1 VAAPIEERVVNLV
14 RRAAFAAAVGIAL
27 PAGTVAMLAAAELS
41 VEVGGVPMV
50 ASRTI
55 VENLGASKDHE
66 TLVAAIE
73 AAGLSEVLQGEGPF
87 TVFAPVDT
95 AFDKLPK
102 GTLAT
107 LLEPASKEK
116 LVALLANHVVPGR
129 YSAADLVI
137 AAEKAGGKA
146 KLATLGGSELLVSHD
161 GRKLEVFDAEGGKAI
176 VVLPDATQ
184 KNGVVH
190 VVDKVLQPRD

>member
-1 VAAPIEERVVNLV
+1 MSLA
-14 RRAAFAAAVGIAL
+14 RRAAFAAAVGIAV
-27 PAGTVAMLAAAELS
+27 PAGTVATLAAAELS
-41 VEVGGVPMV
+41 VEVGGAPMV

-55 VENLGASKDHE
+55 VENLGASKDHK
-66 TLVAAIE
+66 TLVAGFE
-73 AAGLSEVLQGEGPF
+73 AAGLVDVLQGEGPF
-87 TVFAPVDT
+87 TVFAPVDK

-107 LLEPASKEK
+107 LPAPASKEN

-129 YSAADLVI
+129 YSAADLVA

-146 KLATLGGSELLVSHD
+146 KLATLGGGELVVSHD
-161 GRKLEVFDAEGGKAI
+161 GRKLEVHDAKGGTAI
-176 VVLPDATQ
+176 VTIPDVSQ

>member
-1 VAAPIEERVVNLV
+1 VTPSG
-14 RRAAFAAAVGIAL
+14 RAAFAAAVILAL
-27 PAGTVAMLAAAELS
+27 PAGTVATLTAAELS
-41 VEVGGVPMV
+41 VEVGGAPMV

-55 VENLGASKDHE
+55 VENLGGSKDHR

-73 AAGLSEVLQGEGPF
+73 AAGLVDILQGEGPF
-87 TVFAPVDT
+87 TLFAPIDK

-107 LLEPASKEK
+107 LLEPASKEN
-116 LVALLANHVVPGR
+116 LVVILANHVVPGR
-129 YSAADLVI
+129 YSAADLVV

-146 KLATLGGSELLVSHD
+146 KLATLGGGELVVSHD
-161 GRKLEVFDAEGGKAI
+161 GRKLEVLDAKGGKAI
-176 VVLPDATQ
+176 VIIPDATQ